1 MGPDTALLLKA
12 VDAVQDAADLDGVV
26 TCLASVLRSRF
37 DLWHLSAC
45 SLRTGK
51 TNVQILASWTVAESV
66 FTAGTEVAAT
76 ITPAVAMLLE
86 QVGDGRPVHTVI
98 GSNPTS
104 LVDHLM
110 AEQGVRQATLQTVHR
125 DEHGMVFLVIGSAQ
139 DDLLPRTPP
148 AFFAGLAAGIRPRV
162 LELTHLSSS

>member
-1 MGPDTALLLKA
+1 VGPDTTLLLQA
-12 VDAVQDAADLDGVV
+12 VDAVQDAEDLDEVV
-26 TCLASVLRSRF
+26 TCLAQVLRSRF

-51 TNVQILASWTVAESV
+51 ANVEILASWTVAESV

-76 ITPAVAMLLE
+76 ITPAVSALLDHAL
-86 QVGDGRPVHTVI
+86 DGRPVHTLI

-125 DEHGMVFLVIGSAQ
+125 DEHGMIFLVIGSAQ
-139 DDLLPRTPP
+139 EDLLPRTPA
-148 AFFAGLAAGIRPRV
+148 AFFAGLGAGIRPRV
-162 LELTHLSSS
+162 LELTHLSST